1 MTFIQNNPLSRRKS
15 SPCNANGDDKTISEV
30 REEPGSSNAGKYPGV
45 TKFCGPA
52 GGAAKGTYPVEKDG
66 KLDAGRI
73 SAAKSYADNAPDP
86 AGIRACA
93 DRYEA
98 QLKGKGEAVSRRSSS
113 PLNEYPKTENPKDIA
128 ERMVRD
134 GEMTQE
140 QKARYNKAVSRRSS
154 SPLNAYPHGAD
165 VPTKPDNRTGEDYGS
180 PEVPDNGDWAGAGS
194 NMPKSLSRRSS
205 SPLNMDKKKDCPKGW
220 YINKNGDCTA
230 PAKQMEPQKEPNPQ
244 PSRRSSSPV
253 NYSGLPGVNED
264 DILTDIESGR
274 GESNWQADH
283 GDKQGPLNLLDLF
296 SKKNV
301 SILGGD
307 PGDRQGMS
315 RHGSMKG
322 DQSATHTDYSD
333 FKDTDPGY
341 HGHDGESH
349 GDQSAT
355 HRDYMGNMGRHH
367 IDPRTKK

>member
-1 MTFIQNNPLSRRKS
+1 MTYIQNNPLSRRKS

-98 QLKGKGEAVSRRSSS
+98 QLKGEGEGHLSRRSSS
-113 PLNEYPKTENPKDIA
+113 PANHLEKE
-128 ERMVRD
+128 
-134 GEMTQE
+134 GEKHPPANKAHRE
-140 QKARYNKAVSRRSS
+140 QHAVDNYEGQKQRRAGKKAVSRRSS
-154 SPLNAYPHGAD
+154 SPLNKNPNQ
-165 VPTKPDNRTGEDYGS
+165 PKPQAKKKDC
-180 PEVPDNGDWAGAGS
+180 PEGWTLSESGTCKPS
-194 NMPKSLSRRSS
+194 RREPEPPSRRSS
-205 SPLNMDKKKDCPKGW
+205 SPVNAKCPEGYKANPDKNSNKTCIKIQGAENPAHPKKGEK
-220 YINKNGDCTA
+220 A
-230 PAKQMEPQKEPNPQ
+230 L
-244 PSRRSSSPV
+244 SRRSSSPV

-274 GESNWQADH
+274 GESNWQAHH
-283 GDKQGPLNLLDLF
+283 GDKKGVAP
-296 SKKNV
+296 
-301 SILGGD
+301 
-307 PGDRQGMS
+307 S
-315 RHGSMKG
+315 RHGSMTG
-322 DQSATHTDYSD
+322 DQSAKSDYAN
-333 FKDTDPGY
+333 FKDTDPNY

-349 GDQSAT
+349 EDQSAT
-355 HRDYMGNMGRHH
+355 RRDYMGNMGRHH

>member
-154 SPLNAYPHGAD
+154 SPLN
-165 VPTKPDNRTGEDYGS
+165 
-180 PEVPDNGDWAGAGS
+180 
-194 NMPKSLSRRSS
+194 
-205 SPLNMDKKKDCPKGW
+205 MDKKKDCPKGW

-274 GESNWQADH
+274 GESNWQAHH

>member
-274 GESNWQADH
+274 GESNWQAHH
-283 GDKQGPLNLLDLF
+283 GDKKGVAP
-296 SKKNV
+296 
-301 SILGGD
+301 
-307 PGDRQGMS
+307 S
-315 RHGSMKG
+315 RHGSMTG
-322 DQSATHTDYSD
+322 DQSAKSDYAN
-333 FKDTDPGY
+333 FKDTDPNY

-349 GDQSAT
+349 EDQSAT
-355 HRDYMGNMGRHH
+355 RRDYMGNMGRHH

>member
-1 MTFIQNNPLSRRKS
+1 MTYIQNNLLSRRKS

-98 QLKGKGEAVSRRSSS
+98 QLKGEGEGHLSRRSSSPANHLEKEGEKHPPANKAHREQHAVDNYEGQKQRRAGKKAVSRRSSS
-113 PLNEYPKTENPKDIA
+113 PLNEYPKTETPKDG
-128 ERMVRD
+128 
-134 GEMTQE
+134 GETYTNIGTEDEPVWDTQ
-140 QKARYNKAVSRRSS
+140 
-154 SPLNAYPHGAD
+154 
-165 VPTKPDNRTGEDYGS
+165 TKLP
-180 PEVPDNGDWAGAGS
+180 P
-194 NMPKSLSRRSS
+194 SL
-205 SPLNMDKKKDCPKGW
+205 
-220 YINKNGDCTA
+220 
-230 PAKQMEPQKEPNPQ
+230 
-244 PSRRSSSPV
+244 SRRSSSPV

-274 GESNWQADH
+274 GESNWQAHH
-283 GDKQGPLNLLDLF
+283 GDKKGVAP
-296 SKKNV
+296 
-301 SILGGD
+301 
-307 PGDRQGMS
+307 S
-315 RHGSMKG
+315 RHGSMTG
-322 DQSATHTDYSD
+322 DQSATKSDYANYKGTD
-333 FKDTDPGY
+333 KGY

-355 HRDYMGNMGRHH
+355 RKDYMGNMGRHH

>member
-30 REEPGSSNAGKYPGV
+30 REEPGSSNAGKYPDV
-45 TKFCGPA
+45 NKFCGPA

-66 KLDAGRI
+66 KLDMGRI

-93 DRYEA
+93 DKYEA

-113 PLNEYPKTENPKDIA
+113 PLNIDPEMEDPKNA
-128 ERMVRD
+128 EEEEAARS
-134 GEMTQE
+134 
-140 QKARYNKAVSRRSS
+140 KAELDRIKA
-154 SPLNAYPHGAD
+154 AHDA
-165 VPTKPDNRTGEDYGS
+165 
-180 PEVPDNGDWAGAGS
+180 
-194 NMPKSLSRRSS
+194 
-205 SPLNMDKKKDCPKGW
+205 KK
-220 YINKNGDCTA
+220 A
-230 PAKQMEPQKEPNPQ
+230 EEAKKRALGT
-244 PSRRSSSPV
+244 SRRSSSPV

-264 DILTDIESGR
+264 MALADIEAGR
-274 GESNWQADH
+274 GKSNWEAHH
-283 GDKQGPLNLLDLF
+283 GY
-296 SKKNV
+296 KKGV
-301 SILGGD
+301 
-307 PGDRQGMS
+307 PPS

-355 HRDYMGNMGRHH
+355 HTDYMGNMGRHK
-367 IDPRTKK
+367 IDPRTKR

>member
-113 PLNEYPKTENPKDIA
+113 P
-128 ERMVRD
+128 
-134 GEMTQE
+134 
-140 QKARYNKAVSRRSS
+140 
-154 SPLNAYPHGAD
+154 
-165 VPTKPDNRTGEDYGS
+165 
-180 PEVPDNGDWAGAGS
+180 
-194 NMPKSLSRRSS
+194 
-205 SPLNMDKKKDCPKGW
+205 
-220 YINKNGDCTA
+220 
-230 PAKQMEPQKEPNPQ
+230 
-244 PSRRSSSPV
+244 V
-253 NYSGLPGVNED
+253 NYSGLAGVNESD
-264 DILTDIESGR
+264 WL
-274 GESNWQADH
+274 
-283 GDKQGPLNLLDLF
+283 KY
-296 SKKNV
+296 
-301 SILGGD
+301 GGD
-307 PGDRQGMS
+307 VIDETAQKHEGMS
-315 RHGSMKG
+315 RHGSMTG
-322 DQSATHTDYSD
+322 DQSATKSDYANYKGTD
-333 FKDTDPGY
+333 KGY

-355 HRDYMGNMGRHH
+355 RRDYMGNMGRHH
-367 IDPRTKK
+367 VDPRTKK

>member
-98 QLKGKGEAVSRRSSS
+98 QLKGKGE
-113 PLNEYPKTENPKDIA
+113 
-128 ERMVRD
+128 
-134 GEMTQE
+134 
-140 QKARYNKAVSRRSS
+140 AVSRRSS

-274 GESNWQADH
+274 GESNWQAHH